1 MQQAAT
7 HTTTLTVKWLSSFRW
22 QAWILAVICLIFYAN
37 TFQNGY
43 ALDDNP
49 IIINN
54 PSVQSGIAGIPDI
67 MMGDAMETSF
77 KQQNSNTHLEGGRY
91 RPLSIV
97 SFAIEQQVLG
107 PNEPGIS
114 NDKLLSDMHL
124 RHVVNA
130 LLYILSVIVLLRF
143 LRRVIFPND
152 PLASFIAA
160 LLFAIHPLHTEVVA
174 NVKSR
179 DEIMSLLFICLTF
192 LLAFKYAT
200 TKKLAHLIA
209 ALSCFLLA
217 LLSKEYA
224 IALVGLLPLAFFTL
238 GKKSIQQSVIATLP
252 YVIPLGIYVSLRVIA
267 TSHSDAT
274 VSTDSLNNPYLYA
287 TASQKAASIIAVLLD
302 YVKLLFIPYP
312 LSCDYSYNQIPYSDF
327 GSVKVWESIFI
338 YTALLVAA
346 WILGR
351 RRHVAGFAIALYLAF
366 LLLVSNV
373 FINIGAP
380 MGERLAY
387 HSSLGFVIVLAW
399 LISYLMH
406 IARSQKA
413 VQAMTGGS
421 LLLITGASAYIAI
434 NRNNDWNSD
443 FNLFTKDVQTAPN
456 SASANRYAGG
466 AFIKYAEGIS
476 DEWRNSGEK
485 SSVLQVGMWYLNK
498 ALQIHPEYVDAIVNR
513 GVGYIAQGKY
523 DSAMTDCKTVSEHY
537 PHHPGLQYLSYNISD
552 HYYKLAVEHC
562 KVKDFNA
569 AFPLFKKAIE
579 ASPKDPELWTFMGYA
594 YYSNNDCANTRYAA
608 EQALKLDPNN
618 TKARKLIK
626 MCAEKEMEIN

>member
-1 MQQAAT
+1 MQQTAP
-7 HTTTLTVKWLSSFRW
+7 HTTTLIMRWLSSFRW
-22 QAWILAVICLIFYAN
+22 QAFILAVICLIFYAN

-54 PSVQSGIAGIPDI
+54 PSVQSGISGIPAI
-67 MMGDAMETSF
+67 LMGDAMENSF
-77 KQQNSNTHLEGGRY
+77 KQQNSNTRLEGGRY

-97 SFAIEQQVLG
+97 TFAIEQQVVG
-107 PNEPGIS
+107 NNAPGVS
-114 NDKLLSDMHL
+114 NDKLLSDMHV
-124 RHVVNA
+124 RHMVNV
-130 LLYILSVIVLLRF
+130 LLYILSVIVLLQF
-143 LRRVIFPND
+143 LRKLISPND
-152 PLASFIAA
+152 SLAAFLAA

-192 LLAFKYAT
+192 LMAFKYT
-200 TKKLAHLIA
+200 SSKKIIHLIS

-238 GKKSIQQSVIATLP
+238 GKSSLKHSAIATLP
-252 YVIPLGIYVSLRVIA
+252 YVIPLGIYISLRVIA
-267 TSHSDAT
+267 TSHSDAA
-274 VSTDSLNNPYLYA
+274 VSTDILNNPYLYA
-287 TASQKAASIIAVLLD
+287 TGSQKAASIIAVVLD
-302 YVKLLFIPYP
+302 YIKLLFVPNA
-312 LSCDYSYNQIPYSDF
+312 LSCDYSFNQIPYSDF
-327 GSVKVWESIFI
+327 SSLKVWASIVVYGI
-338 YTALLVAA
+338 LIVMA
-346 WILGR
+346 WIFSKR
-351 RRHVAGFAIALYLAF
+351 QHVLGFAIALFLAF

-373 FINIGAP
+373 LINIGAP

-387 HSSLGFVIVLAW
+387 HASLGFAIVLAW
-399 LISYLMH
+399 LISYLMNT
-406 IARSQKA
+406 ARSQKA

-421 LLLITGASAYIAI
+421 LLLIIVASAYITI
-434 NRNNDWNSD
+434 NRNKDWASD
-443 FNLFTKDVQTAPN
+443 FTLFTKDVQTVPN

-466 AFIKYAEGIS
+466 AFIKYAEGIN
-476 DEWRNSGEK
+476 DERRNSGEK

-523 DSAMTDCKTVSEHY
+523 DSAMADCKTVAEHY
-537 PHHPGLQYLSYNISD
+537 PNHSGLQYLSYNISD
-552 HYYKLAVEHC
+552 HYYKLALERC
-562 KVKDFNA
+562 KVKDYNS

-594 YYSNNDCANTRYAA
+594 YYSNNDCVNTRYAA
-608 EQALKLDPNN
+608 EQAMKLDPNN

-626 MCAEKEMEIN
+626 MCADKETAIK